1 MDEREYSYFGDE
13 ERDDKV
19 FEAIADSLARIKD
32 REVDEIMLGDDRN
45 VDNIIMK
52 VDEVIADYENDV
64 KLFAAWIYEGK
75 VPDELD
81 EDEDEDEDD
90 ETEYEEDSETEEEQ
104 DEE

>member
-32 REVDEIMLGDDRN
+32 REVDEIMLGEDRN

-52 VDEVIADYENDV
+52 VDEVVADYENDV

-81 EDEDEDEDD
+81 EDEDD